1 MLARSLWVLIPL
13 PPLFPPPQVLDE
25 LSPPLRTEPLMSLN
39 KDMVTHIPF
48 FSDQPPAFVASVCSL
63 LKPCFALAYDCIFR
77 EGDVAYDEMYFL
89 QRGVIQLRCFMGS
102 LAEASSAA
110 AGGGGGEGGEHT
122 QVSRQETVLDQQE
135 AVSDYFGEVPLLI
148 ASAELQGE
156 KSSAFDKLATH
167 TLPDITKA
175 FATFDIDGTGTLPPC
190 FRHLQML
197 ARLPLGA
204 YTPPLPRCRHAL
216 ARRAQGHPH

>member
-1 MLARSLWVLIPL
+1 
-13 PPLFPPPQVLDE
+13 
-25 LSPPLRTEPLMSLN
+25 MSLN
-39 KDMVTHIPF
+39 KDVVTHIPF
-48 FSDQPPAFVASVCSL
+48 FSDQPPAFVVSVCSL

-89 QRGVIQLRCFMGS
+89 QRGVIQLRCFMGN

-110 AGGGGGEGGEHT
+110 AGGGGGGEGGEHT

-135 AVSDYFGEVPLLI
+135 AVSYFGEVPLLI

-204 YTPPLPRCRHAL
+204 YTPPLPAL
-216 ARRAQGHPH
+216 QARSRPTSSRPSSLSLSATS